1 MLDNIY
7 GHQSLKNQLSHL
19 IVHKTLPSGLLF
31 AGPRFSGRLTTAKE
45 IAEVVSCLG
54 TYSNECTCENCRNSR
69 EGIHPYTIMLL
80 SRDLTKE
87 ILAAYDSYRK
97 KKSPE
102 TALLLIIQVRKLLS
116 RYRTDLAEDST
127 AAAKTL
133 MKTAFGID
141 ELIMLFQE
149 EKNGSGTLKLAGEI
163 VKKSKQLSSSVK
175 SGNIPVSQI
184 RKIASWIYSA
194 PENQVKCI
202 IIEGIEGITDAS
214 KNALL
219 KILEEPPVNTY
230 FILIAESIG
239 RIPQTILSRVRR
251 YHFVQLDEKSKN
263 DVIQEIYSDD
273 PELYD
278 SLKTFFMTKSG
289 VNCRELH
296 DDAETFLLSAMNR
309 SELPYKDFQ
318 SMLFKIH
325 SGKLFPDFIS
335 EILVVLEQEVED
347 RLISRE
353 NAARI
358 LTDIKTISTRQ
369 STFNQHSALALETLY
384 NTIRIGLA

>member
-1 MLDNIY
+1 LLNNIY
-7 GHQSLKNQLSHL
+7 GHQSLKNQFSQL
-19 IVHKTLPSGLLF
+19 IIHKTLPSGLLF

-45 IAEVVSCLG
+45 IARVVSCLG
-54 TYSNECTCENCRNSR
+54 TYTSECTCENCRNSR
-69 EGIHPYTIMLL
+69 AGIHPYTIMLL

-97 KKSPE
+97 KKFPD

-116 RYRTDLAEDST
+116 RYRADLIEDST

-133 MKTAFGID
+133 MKTAFEID
-141 ELIMLFQE
+141 ELIMLFLE

-163 VKKSKQLSSSVK
+163 VKKSKLLSSSVK

-194 PENQVKCI
+194 PGNQVKCI

-219 KILEEPPVNTY
+219 KILEEPPANTY

-251 YHFVQLDEKSKN
+251 YHFVQLDENSKN
-263 DVIQEIYSDD
+263 NVIQEIYLDD
-273 PELYD
+273 PDLYD

-296 DDAETFLLSAMNR
+296 DDAEIFFLSAMNR
-309 SELPYKDFQ
+309 SELSYKDFQ
-318 SMLFKIH
+318 SMLFKIN

-335 EILVVLEQEVED
+335 EIVIVLEQEVED

-358 LTDIKTISTRQ
+358 LTDIKTISTRR
-369 STFNQHSALALETLY
+369 TTYNQHSALALETLY

>member
-1 MLDNIY
+1 LLDNVY
-7 GHQSLKNQLSHL
+7 GHQNLKNQLSQL
-19 IVHKTLPSGLLF
+19 ILHKILPSGLLF

-45 IAEVVSCLG
+45 IAGIVSCLE
-54 TYSNECTCENCRNSR
+54 TYSSECTCENCRNSR
-69 EGIHPYTIMLL
+69 AGVHPYTIMLL

-87 ILAAYDSYRK
+87 ILAAYESYRK
-97 KKSPE
+97 KKLPE
-102 TALLLIIQVRKLLS
+102 TALLFILQVRKLIS
-116 RYRTDLAEDST
+116 RYRTDLAEEST

-133 MKTAFGID
+133 LKTAFEID
-141 ELIMLFQE
+141 ELIMEFQE
-149 EKNGSGTLKLAGEI
+149 EKNGSGTLKLAKEI
-163 VKKSKQLSSSVK
+163 VKKSKQLSTSVK

-230 FILIAESIG
+230 FILIAESLG

-263 DVIQEIYSDD
+263 DVIQKMYMDD
-273 PELYD
+273 PDLYD

-296 DDAETFLLSAMNR
+296 DDAEVFLLSALNR
-309 SELPYKDFQ
+309 SEIPYKDFQ
-318 SMLFKIH
+318 SILSKIN
-325 SGKLFPDFIS
+325 SGKLFPEFVS
-335 EILVVLEQEVED
+335 ELVVVLEQEVED

-353 NAARI
+353 KAVRI
-358 LTDIKTISTRQ
+358 LADIEVANTRR
-369 STFNQHSALALETLY
+369 TTYNQHAALALETLY

>member
-1 MLDNIY
+1 MFDNIY
-7 GHQSLKNQLSHL
+7 GQQSLKNQLSQL
-19 IVHKTLPSGLLF
+19 ILHKTLPSGLLF
-31 AGPRFSGRLTTAKE
+31 AGPRFSGRLTTAIE
-45 IAEVVSCLG
+45 ISRIVSCVG
-54 TYSNECTCENCRNSR
+54 TNTRDCTCENCLGSSS
-69 EGIHPYTIMLL
+69 GIHPYTIMLL
-80 SRDLTKE
+80 SRDLMKE

-97 KKSPE
+97 QQIPE
-102 TALLLIIQVRKLLS
+102 LCELFIRQIRKLIS
-116 RYRTDLAEDST
+116 RYCTDLNEDLT

-133 MKTAFGID
+133 LKTAFEID
-141 ELIMLFQE
+141 ELLIVFQD
-149 EKNGSGTLKLAGEI
+149 EKKGSGTLKLAGEI
-163 VKKSKQLSSSVK
+163 VKKSKQLATLVK

-230 FILIAESIG
+230 FFLIAESIG

-251 YHFVQLDEKSKN
+251 YHFVNLDEKSKG
-263 DVIQEIYSDD
+263 DIIQEIYLDD
-273 PELYD
+273 PDLYD

-296 DDAETFLLSAMNR
+296 DDAENFLLSAMNR
-309 SELPYKDFQ
+309 ADIPYKDFQ
-318 SMLFKIH
+318 SMLYKIN
-325 SGKLFPDFIS
+325 SGKLFPEFIS
-335 EILVVLEQEVED
+335 EIVAVLEQEVED

-353 NAARI
+353 NAVKI
-358 LTDIKTISTRQ
+358 LTDLKTVNTRQ
-369 STFNQHSALALETLY
+369 TTFNQHSALALETLY